1 MEDCLSVNGL
11 SKAYGKKK
19 IVKSLEFQVK
29 QGQVL
34 AFLGPNGAGK
44 STTMNMIGTLL
55 AKTDGK
61 IYIDNKDMDTDK
73 NEIKR
78 KIGMVFQEDVLDG
91 DLTIYQNL
99 WFRGGLYWKRDSELK
114 KQIGE
119 LIHLLDMEK
128 IQNQRYGECSGGQRR
143 LAQIAR
149 ALISKPRLLILDEP
163 TTGLDPV
170 TRQNVWDVLLKLK
183 EQLQMTIFYTT
194 HYLDEASYADTLCIL
209 KDGKIAACGSLR
221 QIQSKWKNSLKT
233 PDLDEIYF
241 QLLKGEAL

>member
-1 MEDCLSVNGL
+1 MEDCLAVEGL
-11 SKAYGKKK
+11 SKDYGRKN

-55 AKTDGK
+55 AKSEGK
-61 IYIDNKDMDTDK
+61 IFIDSSDMDTDK

-78 KIGMVFQEDVLDG
+78 KIGMVFQEDVLDD
-91 DLTIYQNL
+91 DLTVYQNL
-99 WFRGGLYWKRDSELK
+99 WYRGGLYWKHDRELK
-114 KQIGE
+114 KQIMD
-119 LIHLLDMEK
+119 LIQLLEMEK
-128 IQNQRYGECSGGQRR
+128 MQHQKYRECSGGQRR

-194 HYLDEASYADTLCIL
+194 HYLDEASFADTLCIL
-209 KDGKIAACGSLR
+209 KDGRIAACGSLKE
-221 QIQSKWKNSLKT
+221 IQAKWKHTLKT
-233 PDLDEIYF
+233 PGLDDIYF
-241 QLLKGEAL
+241 HLLKGEAL

>member
-11 SKAYGKKK
+11 CKAYGKKK

-128 IQNQRYGECSGGQRR
+128 IQNQKYRECSGGQRR